1 MLRSSTAALAASLL
15 VTCALT
21 PALAQSTSNGAEPG
35 KTRAQVIAERDEW
48 LRTHRWDH
56 CLDDWVVKDEF
67 KTPDVMCTRDEVRK
81 ERDEWLRTHRWDPG
95 ADAWV
100 PLRPQRHPCIG
111 TGVPAGAAAAADP
124 RAEHADPRAGSQGD
138 PRVPAHPRVGR
149 FQQFL
154 EGKAPDGPAQG
165 LTRAARPPRLP
176 SWLLGLSAI
185 RDRHTDGRLSGR
197 A

>member
-100 PLRPQRHPCIG
+100 PLRPQTRELS
-111 TGVPAGAAAAADP
+111 T
-124 RAEHADPRAGSQGD
+124 
-138 PRVPAHPRVGR
+138 
-149 FQQFL
+149 
-154 EGKAPDGPAQG
+154 
-165 LTRAARPPRLP
+165 LTREQVRKETLEFLRTHECDDPSSSWKEKPRMGP
-176 SWLLGLSAI
+176 R
-185 RDRHTDGRLSGR
+185 RD
-197 A
+197 